1 MPVFLTTVVSPEE
14 TVDAVQSLMTKLKA
28 MDLEQI
34 LSIVILFAACLVVMR
49 IILKVMDHTFHRLDV
64 DKGLRVFIRSAVHI
78 LLWLI
83 TAIIVLSYLGIPM
96 TSLIAVL
103 SVVGLAVSLAIQGTL
118 SNLAGG
124 IMVLTSKPFKA
135 DDYIEAGS
143 VSGVVVEVGLVYTKM
158 KTFDN
163 KIIFIPNGK
172 IAGETLVNYT
182 DQQARR
188 VDLTFSASYDD
199 PTDKVCRVI
208 REVINAHPKA
218 QFTPEP
224 FVRVSAYG
232 DSSIQYTVR
241 VWCATEDYWDLYYD
255 LLDQVKTAFDQ
266 NGIEMTYNHLNV
278 HMVERTVSKE

>member
-1 MPVFLTTVVSPEE
+1 MPAILTATVSTEE
-14 TVDAVQSLMTKLKA
+14 TVDAVQSLLTKIKT

-34 LSIVILFAACLVVMR
+34 LSVVILFAACLVVMR
-49 IILKVMDHTFHRLDV
+49 VILLVMDRTFRRLDV
-64 DKGLRVFIRSAVHI
+64 DKGLRTFIRSAAHI
-78 LLWLI
+78 VLWLI
-83 TAIIVLSYLGIPM
+83 TATIVLSYLGIPM

-124 IMVLTSKPFKA
+124 IMVLASKPFKA
-135 DDYIEAGS
+135 DDYIEAGT
-143 VSGVVVEVGLVYTKM
+143 VSGTVVEVGLVYTKM

-163 KIIFIPNGK
+163 KIIFIPNGQ
-172 IAGETLVNYT
+172 IASEKLVNYT
-182 DQQARR
+182 DQESRR

-199 PTDKVCRVI
+199 PPEKVRAAIRSVI
-208 REVINAHPKA
+208 DAHPKA

-224 FVRVSAYG
+224 FVRVSAYQ

-255 LLDQVKTAFDQ
+255 LLEQVKEAFDQ

-278 HMVERTVSKE
+278 HMVERAAPK

>member
-1 MPVFLTTVVSPEE
+1 MLLTNLTEVSPEE
-14 TVDAVQSLMTKLKA
+14 TQETIQALSGFFRDLNFQKVLTIVLLIAGCLVA
-28 MDLEQI
+28 MK
-34 LSIVILFAACLVVMR
+34 VILKLVDR
-49 IILKVMDHTFHRLDV
+49 TFRRLELERGLHTFVHAA
-64 DKGLRVFIRSAVHI
+64 LRVI
-78 LLWLI
+78 LWML
-83 TAIIVLSYLGIPM
+83 TACIVLDYIGVPM
-96 TSLIAVL
+96 TSLVALVGVI
-103 SVVGLAVSLAIQGTL
+103 GLAVSLAIQGTL